1 LLLFFFK
8 EETLKQ
14 NVDSVFDHVEND
26 IEIRIESIFQEIDR
40 LEKEMNDSVEKIFQ
54 LYFSK

>member
-1 LLLFFFK
+1 M
-8 EETLKQ
+8 
-14 NVDSVFDHVEND
+14 FDHVEND